1 VCNNTVSYQREPS
14 ISIMPKLN
22 HSQVHQI
29 VAIIFSLFF
38 SVTGFSQVT
47 DARFAPSDD
56 YSIDEAFF
64 KLPPGRS
71 VGATSGLGIHPDG
84 SAFWV
89 FDRCGAQD
97 CRGSDLAP
105 IMKFDREGNHLF
117 SFGANLFQ
125 RPHGLSVDRD
135 GNVWVTDDVGSR
147 DIDTV
152 SQAKGHQV
160 FKFSPEGELLMTLGS
175 PGIPGDGPDTFNMPS
190 AVVVAPNGD
199 IFVGDGHG
207 PRSNAR
213 IVKFNSRGDYLMTW
227 GSFGEGLHQFHTPH
241 ALSMDSAG
249 RLFVGD
255 RGNDRV
261 LIFDQSGNFL
271 DEWKQFGRPS
281 GMFIDDNDLLYVAD
295 SSSSNTPQS
304 NLGFEEGIRVGSVRD
319 GRIIL
324 FIKDTDASGSQEG
337 VTADSDGN
345 IYGSLTAGMALRKY
359 SLSQ

>member
-1 VCNNTVSYQREPS
+1 MLKLNNTKFQKTLVTT
-14 ISIMPKLN
+14 L
-22 HSQVHQI
+22 
-29 VAIIFSLFF
+29 SLVF
-38 SVTGFSQVT
+38 SVTAFSQVT
-47 DARFAPSDD
+47 DARFTPSND

-64 KLPPGRS
+64 KLPTGRS
-71 VGATSGLGIHPDG
+71 IGATSGLAIHPNG
-84 SAFWV
+84 SSIWI
-89 FDRCGAQD
+89 FDRCGAAD
-97 CRGSDLAP
+97 CRGSSLAP
-105 IMKFDREGNHLF
+105 IMKFDSEGNYLL

-125 RPHGLSVDRD
+125 RPHGLFIDGD

-152 SQAKGHQV
+152 GEGKGHQV
-160 FKFSPEGELLMTLGS
+160 FKFSPEGELLMTLGK

-190 AVVVAPNGD
+190 AVLTAPNGD

-207 PRSNAR
+207 PGSNAR

-227 GSFGEGLHQFHTPH
+227 GSFGESPNQFHTPH
-241 ALSMDSAG
+241 ALAMDSAG

-255 RGNDRV
+255 RGNKRV

-304 NLGFEEGIRVGSVRD
+304 NPGFEEGIRVGSVID
-319 GRIIL
+319 GRVSL
-324 FIKDTDASGSQEG
+324 FIQDPDANGSQEG
-337 VTADSDGN
+337 VVADSDGN

-359 SLSQ
+359 SLSN

>member
-1 VCNNTVSYQREPS
+1 
-14 ISIMPKLN
+14 MPKLN

-359 SLSQ
+359 SLSQRNANPK

>member
-1 VCNNTVSYQREPS
+1 VCNNTAFYQREPS

-22 HSQVHQI
+22 NSQVHQS
-29 VAIIFSLFF
+29 VAVIFSLFF
-38 SVTGFSQVT
+38 SVIAFSQVT
-47 DARFAPSDD
+47 DARFTPSDD

-105 IMKFDREGNHLF
+105 IMKFDRQGNHLL
-117 SFGANLFQ
+117 SFCEDLFQ
-125 RPHGLSVDRD
+125 RPHGLTVDRG

-152 SQAKGHQV
+152 SEAKGHQV

-175 PGIPGDGPDTFNMPS
+175 PGIPGDGPGTFNMPS
-190 AVVVAPNGD
+190 AVLVAPGGD

-213 IVKFNSRGDYLMTW
+213 IVKFDSHGDYLMTW
-227 GSFGEGLHQFHTPH
+227 GSFGEGPNQFHTPH
-241 ALSMDSAG
+241 ALAMDSAG

-261 LIFDQSGNFL
+261 LIFDELGNFL

-295 SSSSNTPQS
+295 SSSSNTAQS
-304 NLGFEEGIRVGSVRD
+304 NPGFEEGIRVGNVRD
-319 GRIIL
+319 GSVML
-324 FIKDTDASGSQEG
+324 FIQDPDASGSQEG
-337 VTADSDGN
+337 VVADSDGN

-359 SLSQ
+359 SLSK

>member
-1 VCNNTVSYQREPS
+1 MPS
-14 ISIMPKLN
+14 LKR
-22 HSQVHQI
+22 SQSRQVL
-29 VAIIFSLFF
+29 AALFALVF
-38 SVTGFSQVT
+38 SVAAFSQVT
-47 DARFAPSDD
+47 DARFTPSTDYTIDD
-56 YSIDEAFF
+56 AFF

-71 VGATSGLGIHPDG
+71 IGATSGLAIHPNG
-84 SAFWV
+84 SSFWI
-89 FDRCGAQD
+89 FDRCGASD

-105 IMKFDREGNHLF
+105 IMQFDLDGNHLL

-125 RPHGLSVDRD
+125 RPHGLHVDRQ

-152 SQAKGHQV
+152 SEGKGHQV
-160 FKFSPEGELLMTLGS
+160 FKFSSDGELLMTLGS
-175 PGIPGDGPDTFNMPS
+175 PGIPGNRTQTFNMPS
-190 AVVVAPNGD
+190 AVLVAPNGE

-213 IVKFNSRGDYLMTW
+213 IVKFNSRGEYLMTW
-227 GSFGEGLHQFHTPH
+227 GSPGEGPNQFHTPH
-241 ALSMDSAG
+241 ALAMDSAG

-255 RGNDRV
+255 RGNARV

-295 SSSSNTPQS
+295 SSSSNTPRS
-304 NLGFEEGIRVGSVRD
+304 NPGFEEGIRVGSVRD
-319 GRIIL
+319 GRVTL
-324 FIKDTDASGSQEG
+324 FILDPDASGSQEG
-337 VTADSDGN
+337 VVADSEGN

-359 SLSQ
+359 SLSK

>member
-1 VCNNTVSYQREPS
+1 
-14 ISIMPKLN
+14 MPKLN
-22 HSQVHQI
+22 KSQLLQTL
-29 VAIIFSLFF
+29 AAMFSLVF
-38 SVTGFSQVT
+38 SVAAFSQVA
-47 DARFAPSDD
+47 DFRSIPKGD
-56 YSIDEAFF
+56 YSFDEAFF
-64 KLPPGRS
+64 KLPTGRS
-71 VGATSGLGIHPDG
+71 IGATSGLAIDPDG
-84 SAFWV
+84 TSFWV
-89 FDRCGAQD
+89 FDRCGGSD

-105 IMKFDREGNHLF
+105 IMQFDNEGNHLL

-125 RPHGLSVDRD
+125 RPHGLYVDGD

-152 SQAKGHQV
+152 SEGKGHQV
-160 FKFSPEGELLMTLGS
+160 FKFSSEGELLMTLGKA
-175 PGIPGDGPDTFNMPS
+175 GVPGDGPDTFNMPS

-207 PRSNAR
+207 PASNAR
-213 IVKFNSRGDYLMTW
+213 IVKFTSRGDFLMTW
-227 GSFGEGLHQFHTPH
+227 GSAGEGPNQFHTPH
-241 ALSMDSAG
+241 ALAMDSAG

-255 RGNDRV
+255 RGNKRV

-304 NLGFEEGIRVGSVRD
+304 NPGFKEGIRVGHVRD

-324 FIKDTDASGSQEG
+324 FIEDTDGDGSQEG

-345 IYGSLTAGMALRKY
+345 IYSSLTAGMALRKY
-359 SLSQ
+359 PQSK